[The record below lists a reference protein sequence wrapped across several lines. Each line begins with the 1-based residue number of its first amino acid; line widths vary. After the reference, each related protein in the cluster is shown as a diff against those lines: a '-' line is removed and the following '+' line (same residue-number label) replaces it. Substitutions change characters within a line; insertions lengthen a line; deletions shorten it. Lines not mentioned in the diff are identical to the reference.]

1 MCKWMCAVGREAF
14 LCAYRN
20 AHRSGWSSVGS
31 RDRVDINVEGKTLPP
46 RAVVHGHLGPALQP
60 QQFIHRKNRKKKK
73 FYKCM
78 TVHDKLHRIDLFFSL
93 IMGLATSS
101 IRTGA
106 RRLSKEE
113 KFNCKNARLGQTQD
127 LDLQTQVSA
136 PKLFFLIIQ
145 LSTLF

>member
-1 MCKWMCAVGREAF
+1 MCISECTQIWVELRRVKRPRRYQRRRKNVAA
-14 LCAYRN
+14 
-20 AHRSGWSSVGS
+20 S
-31 RDRVDINVEGKTLPP
+31 RRCTRPP
-46 RAVVHGHLGPALQP
+46 RACLAAAAIYSSKEP
-60 QQFIHRKNRKKKK
+60 KKKT